1 MSLLMTVVIAFKAL
15 GRNKMRTVLTMLGM
29 IIGVA
34 AVITMVALGAG
45 AEAQI
50 ADQIK
55 GAGTNTITIFPGSV
69 NAGGVQSG
77 AGGGFKLVPSDAEVL
92 RNVPLVAFVTEG
104 IQSRQQMIFGNQ
116 NWSSTVVGTN
126 VDFTEVKSWPM
137 KTGDFFSENDVKSAA
152 KVVALGTNV
161 AEMLF
166 ADADP
171 IGETIRIKN
180 QPFRVIGVMAQKGS
194 SSSGQNQDDQVFVPW
209 TTVAK
214 KLERRDRDSLQ
225 YIITSTLSAD
235 DVTQAQLNIT
245 AALRDA
251 HKLVAGEPDDFRAQ
265 TQEDMVAVRSQTT
278 QTMTTLLASV
288 AAVSLM
294 VGGIGIMNIM
304 LVSVTER
311 TREIGLRMAVGA
323 RRRDILSQFL
333 IEAVTLCVVGGLIGL
348 LIGGGAA
355 LAMSIWGNWPIAL
368 SPSLVLIALASAGL
382 VGVFFGYYPAR
393 RAAQMNPI
401 DALRYE

>member
-1 MSLLMTVVIAFKAL
+1 MTIRIAFKAL

-45 AEAQI
+45 AQAQI

-55 GAGTNTITIFPGSV
+55 GAGTNTITIFPGTV
-69 NAGGVQSG
+69 NAGGVQTG
-77 AGGGFKLVPSDAEVL
+77 AGGNSKLTGADAEML
-92 RNVPLVAFVTEG
+92 RGVPLVAYVAEG
-104 IQSRQQMIFGNQ
+104 IQSRQQMIYGNQ

-126 VDFTEVKSWPM
+126 IDFVQVKSWPM
-137 KTGDFFSENDVKSAA
+137 KSGAFFSDQDVRGAA

-166 ADADP
+166 GDSDP
-171 IGETIRIKN
+171 VGETIRIKN

-194 SSSGQNQDDQVFVPW
+194 SSSGQNQDDQVFAPW
-209 TTVAK
+209 TTVTK
-214 KLERRDRDSLQ
+214 KLQRQDNLH
-225 YIITSTLSAD
+225 YIITSTESAD
-235 DVTQAQLNIT
+235 DVNHAQIAIT
-245 AALRDA
+245 AALREA
-251 HKLVAGEPDDFRAQ
+251 HKLTAGDPDDFRAQ
-265 TQEDMVAVRSQTT
+265 TQEDMVAVRSETT

-311 TREIGLRMAVGA
+311 TREIGLRLAIGA
-323 RRRDILSQFL
+323 RSKDVLWQFL
-333 IEAVTLCVVGGLIGL
+333 IEAVVISLFGGLLGIGL
-348 LIGGGAA
+348 GYGSAEFVKWYAAWPAVVPANAVGMSVGFAGTVGIVFGVWPATKAAA
-355 LAMSIWGNWPIAL
+355 LDPIE
-368 SPSLVLIALASAGL
+368 
-382 VGVFFGYYPAR
+382 
-393 RAAQMNPI
+393 
-401 DALRYE
+401 ALRFE

>member
-1 MSLLMTVVIAFKAL
+1 
-15 GRNKMRTVLTMLGM
+15 M
-29 IIGVA
+29 IY
-34 AVITMVALGAG
+34 
-45 AEAQI
+45 
-50 ADQIK
+50 
-55 GAGTNTITIFPGSV
+55 
-69 NAGGVQSG
+69 
-77 AGGGFKLVPSDAEVL
+77 
-92 RNVPLVAFVTEG
+92 
-104 IQSRQQMIFGNQ
+104 GNQ

-126 VDFTEVKSWPM
+126 V
-137 KTGDFFSENDVKSAA
+137 
-152 KVVALGTNV
+152 

-171 IGETIRIKN
+171 VGETIRIKN

-235 DVTQAQLNIT
+235 DVNQAQIDIT
-245 AALRDA
+245 TALREA

-311 TREIGLRMAVGA
+311 TREIGLRLAIGA
-323 RRRDILSQFL
+323 RGRDVLTQFL
-333 IEAVTLCVVGGLIGL
+333 IEAVVISLFGGLLGIAMGY
-348 LIGGGAA
+348 GAA
-355 LAMSIWGNWPIAL
+355 EFVRWYAAWPAVVPTNAVAMSFGFAGGVGVLFGFWPATK
-368 SPSLVLIALASAGL
+368 AAGL
-382 VGVFFGYYPAR
+382 D
-393 RAAQMNPI
+393 PI
-401 DALRYE
+401 EALRFE

>member
-1 MSLLMTVVIAFKAL
+1 MSIFMTIRIALKAL

-45 AEAQI
+45 AQSQI

-55 GAGTNTITIFPGSV
+55 GAGTNTITIFPGTV
-69 NAGGVQSG
+69 NAGGVQTG
-77 AGGGFKLVPSDAEVL
+77 AGGNSKLTGADAEML
-92 RNVPLVAFVTEG
+92 RQIPLVAYVAEG

-126 VDFTEVKSWPM
+126 IDFIQVKSWPM
-137 KTGDFFSENDVKSAA
+137 KSGAFFSDQDVRGAT

-171 IGETIRIKN
+171 VGETIRIKN

-194 SSSGQNQDDQVFVPW
+194 SSSGQNQDDQVFIPW
-209 TTVAK
+209 TTLTK
-214 KLERRDRDSLQ
+214 KIQRQDNLQ
-225 YIITSTLSAD
+225 YIITSTQSAD
-235 DVTQAQLNIT
+235 DVNT
-245 AALRDA
+245 AKASIEAGLRDA
-251 HKLVAGEPDDFRAQ
+251 HKITPGVPDDFRAQ
-265 TQEDMVAVRSQTT
+265 TQEDMVAVRSETT

-311 TREIGLRMAVGA
+311 TREIGLRLAIGA
-323 RRRDILSQFL
+323 RSKDVLSQFL
-333 IEAVTLCVVGGLIGL
+333 TEAIVISLFGGLLGIALGYGSAEFVKWYAEWPAVVPANAVVMSVGFASAVGIVFGFWPAKKAAGLDPIEA
-348 LIGGGAA
+348 
-355 LAMSIWGNWPIAL
+355 
-368 SPSLVLIALASAGL
+368 
-382 VGVFFGYYPAR
+382 
-393 RAAQMNPI
+393 
-401 DALRYE
+401 LRFD